1 DLYYNLTQFKHSHRH
16 TVNTDA
22 PHKFDVVRLLLKRFS
37 IVSQTFN
44 SMGRDSES
52 RKRHR
57 SRSRSKE
64 RKRRSRSR
72 ERKSRRSRSR
82 SHERKR
88 HHRHKHREKDKK
100 RRSKSRERKTRKRS
114 RSSSSSSGSSSHEYT
129 SKSKEKK
136 NVNNASKETEKANNQ
151 LKEPIKD
158 TKEETSENANDLTLE
173 QDALEEEMR
182 KRRERVE
189 AWQRIRKVQ
198 LDEQKKVT
206 TEDDEEQKGK
216 KWTLEDDDD
225 DDEAYHDSEN
235 EDDIKEEELKDP
247 QMEIDKDTKDAEIN
261 DEAKDDQALNSKDD
275 EDDIDP
281 LDAFMESINSEAKS
295 VQAKDQ
301 ARIADSA
308 SDKRNQKLKEIASG
322 KRFITVTGVAK
333 KKTAKGELMSNDQD
347 AMEYSSE
354 EDDQTLEDLMEKKK
368 KDVNIVDHSK
378 IYYAP
383 FKRNFYVEVPELAKM
398 TSEEADDVRLQL
410 ENIKVRGKGCPT
422 PVKNWAQCGL
432 SVKLLDSLKR
442 VKYEK
447 PTPVQAQ
454 AIPSIMSGRDVIG
467 IAKTGSGKTLAFL
480 LPMFRHILDQN
491 ALSPGDGPIGLIMT
505 PTRELAIQITREC
518 RRFTKAIGMHVVCVY
533 GGTGISEQIA
543 ELKRGAEIVVCTP
556 GRMIDMLL
564 ANNGRVTNLR
574 RVTYLVLDEADR
586 MFDMGFEPQV
596 MKIVESIRPDRQTV
610 MFSATFPRQM
620 EALARKMLTKPIEIE
635 VGGRSIVCSDI
646 EQHVVIINEEDKFLK
661 LLELLG
667 LYQPYGSVLVFVEKQ
682 ESSDQL
688 LKDLMKASYPCLS
701 LHGGMDQSDRDSTIV
716 DYKNGVIKL
725 LVATSVA
732 ARGLDVKNLILVVN
746 YDCPNHYEDY
756 VHRAGRTG
764 RAGNK
769 GYAYTLITE
778 DQGKYA
784 GDIIRAL
791 ELSKN
796 FIPESLEKLWSDYK
810 EELKA
815 QGKHIAKNRGFS
827 GKGFKFDEAERA
839 QMNEFKKQQK
849 KLLGLE
855 DSDEEDDDEVE
866 VDQQIDEIF
875 NSTGG
880 IKETV
885 SSGLISALSSNSS
898 ETTASQASKLAKA
911 AESAAQIL
919 AKKNIGKNL
928 DATQRAAAR
937 VLKGEAV
944 TAISG
949 FSKANLVAERINARL
964 NYIAPEKEE
973 EESADTQATGS
984 NEVTRYSE
992 ELPINDFPQNARWK
1006 ITSKDTIS
1014 DITELSECSI
1024 TVRGTYFPPGKEP
1037 GEGQRKIYLY
1047 LEGPNER
1054 SVQIATAEIKR
1065 ILKEEILKAKT
1076 MQSLRP
1082 GRYKVL

>member
-1 DLYYNLTQFKHSHRH
+1 MLN
-16 TVNTDA
+16 
-22 PHKFDVVRLLLKRFS
+22 LLLF
-37 IVSQTFN
+37 QT
-44 SMGRDSES
+44 S

-136 NVNNASKETEKANNQ
+136 N
-151 LKEPIKD
+151 
-158 TKEETSENANDLTLE
+158 TLE

-235 EDDIKEEELKDP
+235 EDDIKEE
-247 QMEIDKDTKDAEIN
+247 
-261 DEAKDDQALNSKDD
+261 DD

-281 LDAFMESINSEAKS
+281 LDAFMESINSEVS
-295 VQAKDQ
+295 VIMIIDM
-301 ARIADSA
+301 
-308 SDKRNQKLKEIASG
+308 LLLEIASS

-796 FIPESLEKLWSDYK
+796 SIPESLEKLWSDYK

-1065 ILKEEILKAKT
+1065 ILKEEILKAVNIADNRIVFILPCIALII
-1076 MQSLRP
+1076 SI
-1082 GRYKVL
+1082 